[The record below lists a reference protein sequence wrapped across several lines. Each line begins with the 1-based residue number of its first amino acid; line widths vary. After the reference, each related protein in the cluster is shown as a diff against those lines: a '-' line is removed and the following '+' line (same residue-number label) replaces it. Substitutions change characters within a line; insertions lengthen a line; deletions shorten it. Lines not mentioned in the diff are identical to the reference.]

1 MNQNISPKNL
11 PLRNYKRRHGRYLRD
26 SAHKLDK
33 FKLNVHILTEQT
45 LGWFRQRHKRYS
57 VHQLA
62 GFILKVQIFVGQ
74 TLDWFEQG
82 LKRQMEISVT
92 GSKFQISAK
101 KIKPSLLSI
110 SYWKALV
117 NSTMVTSF

>member
-26 SAHKLDK
+26 PAHKLDK

-45 LGWFRQRHKRYS
+45 LGWF
-57 VHQLA
+57 
-62 GFILKVQIFVGQ
+62 
-74 TLDWFEQG
+74 EQG
-82 LKRQMEISVT
+82 LKRQMEISMT

-117 NSTMVTSF
+117 NSTVVTSF